1 MYSATDIANFF
12 ACPHISTL
20 NKAQEAGKLKRPKY
34 NDPGTQLL
42 RQLGLEHEQAFL
54 ENLRD
59 VEKRDVVLISRDSRI
74 TTVDQTLTAM
84 RQGAEV
90 IYQAALKDE
99 PWRGFAD
106 FLIRVDQPSELGLFS
121 YEAVDT
127 KLARSP
133 RVTALI
139 QLCFYSELVSKIQGR
154 DPEFMHLV
162 LGGDGGQ
169 ESFPFK
175 KYAAYF
181 RHVRRSYQT
190 AIEDNP
196 ETYPEPVEHCR
207 VCDWSTHCAA
217 QRRSDD
223 HLSLVAGIT
232 TRQRK
237 SLTSAGVATVTGLA
251 ELDLPADPP
260 IDEINESSLTTI
272 RDQARIQVE
281 GRKSGTVIYELF
293 EAFEPNKG
301 LAALPLPSKGDVF
314 LDFEADPFACKTG
327 LEYLIGI
334 ASRDDKEVEVYDAK
348 WAFDRTEEKEAF
360 EWLIARIMQGLE
372 RDPGMHVYHYA
383 PYEVTAIKRLANLH
397 ATCTDEVDDLL
408 RRGVFVDLYR
418 VVRQSLRASVES
430 YSIKRLEPLFGYVRE
445 VPLEEANAS
454 LSAFTVVLITKEGRD
469 VSDDLRK
476 TIQGYNRDDCV
487 SAWRLRDWLEG
498 LRLKWQEEFDGELPR
513 LTIEVKEGT
522 DDKLSDY
529 VKRVRALETRLLEGI
544 PEEPENQTPA
554 QKATWLLAKSLE
566 WHRRDEK
573 ATWWEYYR
581 QLDLTPEERL
591 QDGSAL
597 EGLVYEGPAGKVM
610 RSTIHRYRFPPQEFK
625 LSLGKKPRDPN
636 TGSDAGEIVAIDE
649 DSLTID
655 IKRGNGSRAPHPTAL
670 VPFEW
675 FDTTAQR
682 ESLLRLGEWVAEKG
696 IETPGSYQAARDILL
711 RRNPS
716 GEGRSPLTVSRE
728 SESLNAAAVRLVTE
742 LCDSTLPVQGPPGS
756 GKTFNGARMAL
767 ELVRN
772 QKCVGITGPSHKVI
786 SNFLSSITKAARE
799 DGMQIAILQR
809 AEKDDEDRCLDDMV
823 AHADNKSVLKRL
835 DEGKAQIVAG
845 TAWLWSPEKMANKVD
860 VLFVDEAGQMSLAN
874 VLAVSQAASSV
885 VLLGDPQQLEQPQKG
900 VHPEGTGVSA
910 LTHLLDG
917 RATIAAEQ
925 GLFLRDTWRLH
936 PDVCDFI
943 SEQFYDS
950 KLMPQS
956 KNRHQR
962 LNTNGPLDGTG
973 LRLIA
978 VEHQQNSSESTE
990 EVAKVVELVESL
1002 LRNRSTWTDRDGVE
1016 RALTLEDILI
1026 VAAYNAQ
1033 VDLLKKAL
1041 PEAEEHIGTVD
1052 KFQGQE
1058 APVVIYSMAASSAE
1072 DAPRGMNFLYSLN
1085 RLNVAIS
1092 RARCVAV
1099 IVASPLLFNAQC
1111 RTPHQAELA
1120 NAFCRFLELAKTT

>member
-1 MYSATDIANFF
+1 MYSATDIANFV
-12 ACPHISTL
+12 ACPHIATL
-20 NKAQEAGKLKRPKY
+20 KKAEKAGKLKRPYY

-42 RQLGLEHEQAFL
+42 RQLGNEHEQAFL
-54 ENLRD
+54 KHLRD

-74 TTVDQTLTAM
+74 TTVAQTLTAM

-90 IYQAALKDE
+90 IYQAALIDE

-106 FLIRVDQPSELGLFS
+106 FLIRVDQPSELGFFS

-133 RVTALI
+133 RITALI
-139 QLCFYSELVSKIQGR
+139 QLCFYSELVAKIQGR
-154 DPEFMHLV
+154 DPELMHLV

-169 ESFPFK
+169 ESFPYK

-181 RHVRRSYQT
+181 RHVRRSYTT
-190 AIEDNP
+190 AIDENP

-237 SLTSAGVATVTGLA
+237 SLTSVGIATVTGLA
-251 ELDLPADPP
+251 AIDLPADPP
-260 IDEINESSLTTI
+260 IEEISESSLTTI
-272 RDQARIQVE
+272 WNQARIQVE
-281 GRKSGTVIYELF
+281 GRKSGKVIYELF
-293 EAFEPNKG
+293 EDFEPNKG
-301 LAALPLPSKGDVF
+301 LAALPLPSKGDLF
-314 LDFEADPFACKTG
+314 LDFEADPFACTTG

-334 ASRDDKEVEVYDAK
+334 ASRDEQDMEVYDAK
-348 WAFDRTEEKEAF
+348 WAFDRTEEKKAF
-360 EWLIARIMQGLE
+360 EWLIARIMQGLK

-383 PYEVTAIKRLANLH
+383 PYEVGAIKRLANLH

-408 RRGVFVDLYR
+408 RKGVFVDLYR

-430 YSIKRLEPLFGYVRE
+430 YSIKRLEPLFGYIRE

-469 VSDDLRK
+469 VSDDLRR
-476 TIQGYNRDDCV
+476 TIQGYNRDDCI
-487 SAWRLRDWLEG
+487 SAWRLRDWLEE
-498 LRLKWQEEFDGELPR
+498 LRLKWREKFGGELPR

-522 DDKLSDY
+522 DDKLSEY

-581 QLDLTPEERL
+581 QLDLTPEERV

-597 EGLVYEGPAGKVM
+597 EGLVYEGPVGAIM

-636 TGSDAGEIVAIDE
+636 TRSEAGEIVAIDE

-655 IKRGNGSRAPHPTAL
+655 LKRGNGTRAPHPTAL
-670 VPFEW
+670 IPFEL
-675 FDTTAQR
+675 FTSTAQR
-682 ESLLRLGEWVAEKG
+682 ESLLRIGEWVAEKG
-696 IETPGSYQAARDILL
+696 IETPGPYQAARDILL

-716 GEGRSPLTVSRE
+716 GEGRSPLAISRD
-728 SESLNAAAVRLVTE
+728 SETLNAAAVRLVTE

-772 QKCVGITGPSHKVI
+772 QKRVGITAPSHKVI
-786 SNFLSSITKAARE
+786 SNLLSSITKAACE
-799 DGMQIAILQR
+799 DGVKIAIVQR
-809 AEKDDEDRCLDDMV
+809 ADKDHEDRCVDDMIE
-823 AHADNKSVLKRL
+823 AAENNDLVLAKL
-835 DEGKAQIVAG
+835 ESGAAQIAAG
-845 TAWLWSPEKMANKVD
+845 TSWLWSPEKMANKVD

-885 VLLGDPQQLEQPQKG
+885 VLLGDPQQLDQPQKG

-910 LTHLLDG
+910 LTHLLAG
-917 RATIAAEQ
+917 RATIATDQ

-950 KLMPQS
+950 KLMPQAE
-956 KNRHQR
+956 NWHQR
-962 LNTNGPLDGTG
+962 LNTKGSLDGTG

-978 VEHQQNSSESTE
+978 VEHFQNSSESTE
-990 EVAKVVELVESL
+990 EVEKVVELVGSL
-1002 LRNRSTWTDRDGVE
+1002 LQNRSTWTDREGVE
-1016 RALTLEDILI
+1016 HELTLEDILI

-1033 VDLLKKAL
+1033 VDLLRKSL
-1041 PEAEEHIGTVD
+1041 PEARIGTVD

-1111 RTPHQAELA
+1111 RTPRQAELA
-1120 NAFCRFLELAKTT
+1120 NAFCRFLELAKAT